1 MLQERAGHRFAD
13 LTLLYE
19 ALTHRSALMELSGA
33 GPQRGATSRRAP
45 ILSSSPSLPWNE
57 RLEFLGDAVLG
68 LAISQRLMEGG
79 DKLAEGDLS
88 RLRAMLVNE
97 ENLADQ
103 ARQLQL
109 GKFLIMGKGTTQTGG
124 RNRDSLLADAL
135 EALIGAVFVD
145 GGFAAADALV
155 GRIFAGQ
162 LKGDLAQYKRSDY
175 KTQLQELTQAHNK
188 QTPVYEVAQESGPDH
203 AKVFEVRCLVS
214 GQELGRGRGASK
226 KRASQEAAKLAISSF
241 KQVAKEGQL

>member
-1 MLQERAGHRFAD
+1 
-13 LTLLYE
+13 
-19 ALTHRSALMELSGA
+19 
-33 GPQRGATSRRAP
+33 
-45 ILSSSPSLPWNE
+45 
-57 RLEFLGDAVLG
+57 
-68 LAISQRLMEGG
+68 MEGG

>member
-1 MLQERAGHRFAD
+1 VLQERAGHRFAD

-19 ALTHRSALMELSGA
+19 ALTHRSALMELSSVV
-33 GPQRGATSRRAP
+33 PQRGATARRKSAA
-45 ILSSSPSLPWNE
+45 SASPSLPWNE

-68 LAISQRLMEGG
+68 LAISQRLMESS

-109 GKFLIMGKGTTQTGG
+109 GKFLIMGKGTAQTGG

-145 GGFAAADALV
+145 GGFAAADALI

-203 AKVFEVRCLVS
+203 AKVFEVRCIVS
-214 GQELGRGRGASK
+214 GRELGRGRGASK

>member
-1 MLQERAGHRFAD
+1 
-13 LTLLYE
+13 
-19 ALTHRSALMELSGA
+19 MELSA
-33 GPQRGATSRRAP
+33 AAPRRGASAKKK
-45 ILSSSPSLPWNE
+45 SPSDLPASLPWNE

-68 LAISQRLMEGG
+68 LSISQRLMERGN
-79 DKLAEGDLS
+79 KLAEGDLS

-103 ARQLQL
+103 ARNLQL

-155 GRIFAGQ
+155 GRIFADQ
-162 LKGDLAQYKRSDY
+162 LTGDLAQYKRSDY

-188 QTPVYEVAQESGPDH
+188 QTPVYEVAQETGPDH
-203 AKVFEVRCLVS
+203 AKVFEVRCIVS
-214 GQELGRGRGASK
+214 GHELGRGRGASK

-241 KQVAKEGQL
+241 KQIAKEGQL